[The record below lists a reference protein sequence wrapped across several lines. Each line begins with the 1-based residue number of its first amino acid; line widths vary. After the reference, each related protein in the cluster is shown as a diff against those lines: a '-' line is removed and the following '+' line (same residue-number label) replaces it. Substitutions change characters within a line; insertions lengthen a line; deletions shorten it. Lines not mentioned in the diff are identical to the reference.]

1 MSRQSATRSIVLSTS
16 ALRIVNVVT
25 RKLDLDQ
32 TSVAHTHTERNK
44 CDKTRGHIVIILLGL
59 SNVDCTLRVG
69 TFFFFFFF
77 FFIDGTAV
85 PIVSTV

>member
-1 MSRQSATRSIVLSTS
+1 MPTS

-44 CDKTRGHIVIILLGL
+44 CDQTRGHIVIILLGL
-59 SNVDCTLRVG
+59 DNVDCTGCLRVG
-69 TFFFFFFF
+69 TDFYIYIF
-77 FFIDGTAV
+77 FFIAGITLCERAKNNYCCV
-85 PIVSTV
+85 NGS